1 MPERLPNGSS
11 GRIDDTK
18 PLRSFRVASIL
29 DPVCFSPFIFPLFYS
44 QHDENMAVT
53 VSDVKAV
60 AALARLELSEGEEER
75 LTGELN
81 RILEYMEKL
90 KELDTED
97 VEPTS
102 HVVPIT
108 GAFRRDEVVPFE
120 QRERLAVSAPQ
131 LDQGYFRVP
140 RIID

>member
-1 MPERLPNGSS
+1 
-11 GRIDDTK
+11 
-18 PLRSFRVASIL
+18 
-29 DPVCFSPFIFPLFYS
+29 
-44 QHDENMAVT
+44 MAVT

-108 GAFRRDEVVPFE
+108 GAFRRDEVIPFE
-120 QRERLAVSAPQ
+120 RREALGVSAPQ

>member
-1 MPERLPNGSS
+1 
-11 GRIDDTK
+11 
-18 PLRSFRVASIL
+18 
-29 DPVCFSPFIFPLFYS
+29 
-44 QHDENMAVT
+44 MAVT

-90 KELDTED
+90 KELNTED

-108 GAFRRDEVVPFE
+108 RAFRRDEVIPFE
-120 QRERLAVSAPQ
+120 QRDALAVSAPQ

>member
-1 MPERLPNGSS
+1 MPEQLPNGSS
-11 GRIDDTK
+11 ERIDDTK
-18 PLRSFRVASIL
+18 PLRSFRVDSIL
-29 DPVCFSPFIFPLFYS
+29 GPGFFAPFTLLLFSS
-44 QHDENMAVT
+44 QHNENMAVT

-90 KELDTED
+90 KELNPED

-108 GAFRRDEVVPFE
+108 RAFRRDEVIPFE
-120 QRERLAVSAPQ
+120 QRDALAVSAPQ